1 MTVDLTFA
9 RYWRKLGKL
18 RDRHMLCDVCDERFA
33 EGEAMV
39 RIPAIGW
46 MHQNC
51 KSPFGEMIRK
61 IREAETLEDDY
72 FAEKEWKV
80 AHDEE

>member
-18 RDRHMLCDVCDERFA
+18 RDRHMICDVCDERFA

-39 RIPAIGW
+39 RIPGIGH

-51 KSPFGEMIRK
+51 RPPEDSFFGRLLK
-61 IREAETLEDDY
+61 IKEGWNAE
-72 FAEKEWKV
+72 
-80 AHDEE
+80 